1 MNELDEET
9 ARADQRAYSVS
20 ALRVDVVEGPDA
32 GTSAV
37 AKDDRLTIGTA
48 AGNDLV
54 LTDPTVSRYH
64 LELARSD
71 AGIVVVDHGSTNG
84 TWLASVRIAH
94 AWVGPGAM
102 LELGHSKV
110 RVADGQPV
118 SVDVH
123 EGERLAGLSGR
134 SLVMRRLMAK
144 IASVARSEAS
154 VLVVGETGTGKEL
167 VARALHDVGPRASA
181 PFVIVDCGAVA
192 PNLIASQLFGHIKG
206 AFTGADADRRGAFA
220 LANGGTLFLD
230 EIGELPSE
238 LQPTLLGALE
248 RRRFRPI
255 GSEKEIGTDVRVVAA
270 TNRDLR
276 EEVNAGSFRPDLYYR
291 LAVVTLFTPPLRER
305 AEDVPLLL
313 EQLLAEAGHDG
324 PLSAAFTEAQ
334 VETLRRHRWPGN
346 VRELRNLVE
355 ATLATGEV
363 PDVGSASRTAAVPGV
378 DSPTTASYKD
388 ARSRV
393 LHDFERGY
401 LAALL
406 ERAGGNASE
415 AARLARMNRS
425 YLLELLRKHDLR

>member
-1 MNELDEET
+1 
-9 ARADQRAYSVS
+9 
-20 ALRVDVVEGPDA
+20 
-32 GTSAV
+32 
-37 AKDDRLTIGTA
+37 
-48 AGNDLV
+48 
-54 LTDPTVSRYH
+54 
-64 LELARSD
+64 
-71 AGIVVVDHGSTNG
+71 
-84 TWLASVRIAH
+84 
-94 AWVGPGAM
+94 M